1 MKIAILTYA
10 PRAKSTK
17 SIMAAAKA
25 RGHSVITLNP
35 EELAMYISDNPSGHD
50 KLFRKIKGE
59 LKRVFANSIDA
70 VIPRIGTN
78 ISYTT
83 TIVDHLNRNL
93 GVFSTQSGEGLRIA
107 SNKLLTLQKCSEQN
121 LPTPR
126 TVYAKDPAMIDD
138 YLNMI
143 GGESL
148 IVKTT
153 NGSLGE
159 GVLLL
164 DSYMSAKSTIQALF
178 KQKTNILIQEFI
190 PSNGVDYRG
199 IVLGDTVIAA
209 YRRQAHKNDFRAN
222 IHKGATA
229 VPIELSQEDKDFC
242 VKCAKV
248 LGLKT
253 AGIDFMKDPNG
264 QTRLIEV
271 NGNYGFHIQDVT
283 GVNIGAKLIEFIE
296 AEYERHKPENINF
309 PTKQEIEIRNQNAQI
324 EKLQRNYDYC
334 KNELHYFLKNPKIG
348 SFYRTHK
355 GKTLSY
361 TNSENI
367 RSEKKVGDIRDLYEI
382 MIDIINIR
390 K

>member
-17 SIMAAAKA
+17 SIISAAKA

-50 KLFRKIKGE
+50 KLYRKIRGE

-70 VIPRIGTN
+70 VIPRIGSN

-93 GVFSTQSGEGLRIA
+93 GVFSTQSGVGLRIA

-126 TVYAKDPAMIDD
+126 TVYAKDPSMIDE
-138 YLNMI
+138 YLNMV
-143 GGESL
+143 GGAPV

-153 NGSLGE
+153 SGSLGE

-178 KQKTNILIQEFI
+178 KQKTNILIQEFL

-199 IVLGDTVIAA
+199 IVVGDSVVAA
-209 YRRQAHKNDFRAN
+209 YRRQAQKNDFRAN

-229 VPIELSQEDKDFC
+229 ASIELSQEDKDFC

-271 NGNYGFHIQDVT
+271 NGNYGFHIQEVT
-283 GVNIGAKLIEFIE
+283 GINLGAKLIELIE
-296 AEYERHKPENINF
+296 EEYERFKPENLNF
-309 PTKQEIEIRNQNAQI
+309 PTKQEILNREQNTKI
-324 EKLQRNYDYC
+324 ERLQKSFDYC
-334 KNELHYFLKNPKIG
+334 KNELHYFLKNPKI
-348 SFYRTHK
+348 SEIYRSNK
-355 GKTLSY
+355 GKSLIY
-361 TNSENI
+361 TNSEGA
-367 RSEKKVGDIRDLYEI
+367 RTEKRVSEVKDLYAI
-382 MIDIINIR
+382 MVDILKIKN
-390 K
+390 

>member
-17 SIMAAAKA
+17 SIIAAARS

-50 KLFRKIKGE
+50 KLYRKIKGE

-126 TVYAKDPAMIDD
+126 TVYAKDPSMIDE
-138 YLNMI
+138 YLNMV
-143 GGESL
+143 GGAPV

-153 NGSLGE
+153 SGSLGE

-199 IVLGDTVIAA
+199 IVIGNEVVAA
-209 YRRQAHKNDFRAN
+209 YRRHAKKNDFRAN

-229 VPIELSQEDKDFC
+229 VPIELSQDDKDFC
-242 VKCAKV
+242 VKCARV

-253 AGIDFMKDPNG
+253 AGIDFMKDSSR

-271 NGNYGFHIQDVT
+271 NGNYGFHIQEVT
-283 GVNIGAKLIEFIE
+283 GIDLGDKLIRFIE
-296 AEYERHKPENINF
+296 EEYERFKPENLNF
-309 PTKQEIEIRNQNAQI
+309 PTKEEVIIRRQKAEID
-324 EKLQRNYDYC
+324 KLQRSNEYC
-334 KNELHYFLKNPKIG
+334 KKELHYFLKNPKVA
-348 SFYRTHK
+348 SLYRK
-355 GKTLSY
+355 YQGKTLNY
-361 TNSENI
+361 TNSDQI
-367 RSEKKVGDIRDLYEI
+367 QSERKIVDVRDLYEI
-382 MIDIINIR
+382 MVDILKI
-390 K
+390 KK